1 MCWLTSQQSRQ
12 EGMPRLAAIGASSAR
27 MRTLGG
33 GLGFAD
39 GGLVA
44 PIKKADGRLIRG
56 PGTATS
62 DSIPALLSDGEFV
75 VKASAVWRHRQ
86 LLEAINDHNIPKFA
100 DGGLVG
106 GGSSGSIGGGNSHTM
121 IAPNISV
128 NVQGSPGATP
138 ADHARMGAEIAK
150 AASQHIQALIGQEIM
165 T

>member
-1 MCWLTSQQSRQ
+1 
-12 EGMPRLAAIGASSAR
+12 

-44 PIKKADGRLIRG
+44 PIKKADGGLIRG

-75 VKASAVWRHRQ
+75 VKASAVGRHRQ
-86 LLEAINDHNIPKFA
+86 LLEAINDHKVPKVA

-106 GGSSGSIGGGNSHTM
+106 GGSPGSIGGGNSHTM
-121 IAPNISV
+121 IAPAINV
-128 NVQGSPGATP
+128 TVQGQPGATQ

-150 AASQHIQALIGQEIM
+150 AAGAHISALIGQEIR
-165 T
+165 TQTRPGGLLHR